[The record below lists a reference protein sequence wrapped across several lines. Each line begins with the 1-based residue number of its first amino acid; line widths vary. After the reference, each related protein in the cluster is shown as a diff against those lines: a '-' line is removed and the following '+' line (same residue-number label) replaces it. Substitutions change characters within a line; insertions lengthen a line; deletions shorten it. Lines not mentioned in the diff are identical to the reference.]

1 MSRADENELQSFAA
15 DCRQQLAAHVDALD
29 SVQQAQLVRARQAA
43 LAQGLSAPGTRD
55 FRVPG
60 VWLPAGVCAVAASL
74 ALAVWISRPS
84 PTTAPAAEVAA
95 VEDAEWLA
103 AGDEPEFYAEE
114 ATFYEWAGTAAG
126 AG

>member
-15 DCRQQLAAHVDALD
+15 ECGQQLASHVDALEPTR
-29 SVQQAQLVRARQAA
+29 QAQLARARQAA
-43 LAQGLSAPGTRD
+43 LAQDLSAPGTRA
-55 FRVPG
+55 FRIPG

-74 ALAVWISRPS
+74 AIAVWVSRPL
-84 PTTAPAAEVAA
+84 PAAAPATAVVA

-103 AGDEPEFYAEE
+103 SGEEPEFYAEE
-114 ATFYEWAGTAAG
+114 ATFYEWAGAAAG